1 MREGGEMV
9 RWMRWSRRALSASP
23 STVGIAV
30 SARGFTHR
38 MRIVFGGG
46 RGEGALRLCGERG
59 GEQIQDLPLWR
70 ERRGEEF
77 Y

>member
-1 MREGGEMV
+1 MIPREGGEMV
-9 RWMRWSRRALSASP
+9 RWMRWSRRALGASP

-59 GEQIQDLPLWR
+59 GVKGQ
-70 ERRGEEF
+70 RRAHRDGKEVG
-77 Y
+77 